1 MQFILL
7 LHAHLKA
14 LGARSFF
21 LKSNSP
27 TLVETIILLVH
38 ANMTDA
44 EQWLERQMPHQ
55 KKRNTQYSNQ
65 QIEAMQ
71 TR

>member
-14 LGARSFF
+14 CDARSGF

-27 TLVETIILLVH
+27 TLAETIILVH

-55 KKRNTQYSNQ
+55 KKRNTQHFNQ
-65 QIEAMQ
+65 QIEAIH
-71 TR
+71 TK